1 LNEDPLIQSSG
12 NKNMA
17 DAVVNQNSEMV
28 SNDTGVFQQ
37 AGSLVSQVSRIYNQP
52 AFQRSLPTFIAL
64 AVATIGLGAYLWMQQ
79 PTRTTLYAGLP
90 EAEKSRVLDALRNS
104 GINVS
109 LDPVTGDVL
118 VPTENYHSSR
128 MTLAAQGLPA
138 SAGTGY
144 EQLDTIQM
152 GSSRSVEA
160 AKLKQSQELE
170 LARSISE
177 IDLVISARVHLALPD
192 KEVFV
197 RQQAEPTASVFLQLA
212 RGRSLGRSQVE
223 AILHLVSASVPSL
236 TKENVSVVDQS
247 GNLLSRSTGSAEGRL
262 SNDQLEH
269 RIQLENIYRARI
281 TSLLSPIVGAGNIN
295 AQINLDIDFTRSEVT
310 EEVVDPKGNAL
321 RSEQN
326 TSDRTMAAQ
335 AKGIPGA
342 LANQPP
348 AAANLETQSSANG
361 GNEEMRSQSS
371 SEVKNYEVS
380 RTVSST
386 MKPTNVI
393 RKINAAVLVRERN
406 IMDPETGLPT
416 TQKMS
421 EGELLQIEKLVA
433 DAIGIDKERGDSLT
447 VSSAPFMNELSEG
460 VKMEWFEKPYMRSI
474 INQTGFVFILAIV
487 ILGVVR
493 PLLSR
498 ILIPTQV
505 PGLHGAPASQDEID
519 IDQIEVGE
527 GESLEDIKSKLKPKK
542 ASISAEML
550 DTANTY
556 DDKVAVIRM
565 IVSDEAGRV
574 SNVFKSMMSRD
585 IS

>member
-1 LNEDPLIQSSG
+1 
-12 NKNMA
+12 MA
-17 DAVVNQNSEMV
+17 DAVVNQSREMV
-28 SNDTGVFQQ
+28 TNDSGVFAQ
-37 AGSLVSQVSRIYNQP
+37 AGTLAAQVSRMYNQP
-52 AFQRSLPTFIAL
+52 AFQRSLPTIVAL
-64 AVATIGLGAYLWMQQ
+64 AVAVLGLGAYLWMQQ

-90 EAEKSRVLDALRNS
+90 EAEKSRVIDALRNS
-104 GINVS
+104 GVS
-109 LDPVTGDVL
+109 VTLDPVTGDVL

-138 SAGTGY
+138 SAATGY
-144 EQLDTIQM
+144 EQLDSIQM

-160 AKLKQSQELE
+160 ASVKTIAGVE

-177 IDLVISARVHLALPD
+177 IDLVLSARVHLALPD

-212 RGRSLGRSQVE
+212 RGRSLGRSKVE
-223 AILHLVSASVPSL
+223 AITHLVSASVPNLS
-236 TKENVSVVDQS
+236 KENVSVVDQN
-247 GNLLSRSTGSAEGRL
+247 GNLLSSVNGGVEGRL
-262 SNDQLEH
+262 SDAQLEH
-269 RIQLENIYRARI
+269 RIRLEDIYRSRI

-295 AQINLDIDFTRSEVT
+295 AQINLDIDFTRSEIT
-310 EEVVDPKGNAL
+310 EEIVDPNGNAL
-321 RSEQN
+321 RSEQS
-326 TSDRTMAAQ
+326 TSDKTMAAQ

-342 LANQPP
+342 VANTPP
-348 AAANLETQSSANG
+348 APADLNTQRSATGPND
-361 GNEEMRSQSS
+361 ELRSQSS

-386 MKPTNVI
+386 VNPTNII
-393 RKINAAVLVRERN
+393 RKINAAVLVRERT

-416 TQKMS
+416 TQKMT

-433 DAIGIDKERGDSLT
+433 DAIGINKERGDSLT
-447 VSSAPFMNELSEG
+447 VSSAPFMTELSEG
-460 VKMEWFEKPYMRSI
+460 VEIQWFEKPYMRSI
-474 INQTGFVFILAIV
+474 INQAGLVLILAIV

-493 PLLSR
+493 PLLNR
-498 ILIPTQV
+498 ILIPISV
-505 PGLHGAPASQDEID
+505 PGMHGAAGSEDEID

-527 GESLEDIKSKLKPKK
+527 GESLEDIKAKLKPKK

-585 IS
+585 IG

>member
-1 LNEDPLIQSSG
+1 
-12 NKNMA
+12 MA

-28 SNDTGVFQQ
+28 SNESGVLKQ
-37 AGSLVSQVSRIYNQP
+37 AGSLVSQVSRMYGQP
-52 AFQRSLPTFIAL
+52 AFQRSLPTFVAL
-64 AVATIGLGAYLWMQQ
+64 AVAVVGLGAYLWFQQ
-79 PTRTTLYAGLP
+79 PSRTTLYAGLP
-90 EAEKSRVLDALRNS
+90 EAEKSRVLEALTNS
-104 GINVS
+104 GVS
-109 LDPVTGDVL
+109 VTLDPVTGDVL
-118 VPTENYHSSR
+118 VPTQNYHSSR

-138 SAGTGY
+138 TAATGY
-144 EQLDTIQM
+144 EQLDSIQM

-160 AKLKQSQELE
+160 ARLKQSQELE

-177 IDLVISARVHLALPD
+177 IDMVLSARVHLALPD

-212 RGRSLGRSQVE
+212 RGRSLGRSKVD
-223 AILHLVSASVPSL
+223 AITHLVSASIPNLS
-236 TKENVSVVDQS
+236 KENVSVVDQN
-247 GNLLSRSTGSAEGRL
+247 GNLLSSSNGSVEARL
-262 SNDQLEH
+262 SDAQLEH
-269 RIQLENIYRARI
+269 RIRLEDIYRNRI
-281 TSLLSPIVGAGNIN
+281 KSLLTPIVGAGNIN

-310 EEVVDPKGNAL
+310 EEVVDPNGNAL

-326 TSDRTMAAQ
+326 SSDKTMAAE

-342 LANQPP
+342 VANTPP
-348 AAANLETQSSANG
+348 APADLNTARSAG
-361 GNEEMRSQSS
+361 GGEGGELRSQST

-386 MKPTNVI
+386 VNPTNII
-393 RKINAAVLVRERN
+393 RKINAAVLVRERT

-416 TQKMS
+416 TQKMT

-433 DAIGIDKERGDSLT
+433 DAVGIDKERGDSLT
-447 VSSAPFMNELSEG
+447 VSSAPFMDELTDA
-460 VKMEWFEKPYMRSI
+460 VTLQWFEKPYMRSI
-474 INQTGFVFILAIV
+474 INQAGFVLILAIV

-493 PLLSR
+493 PLLNR
-498 ILIPTQV
+498 VLIPVLV
-505 PGLHGAPASQDEID
+505 PGMSGTADSEDDID

-527 GESLEDIKSKLKPKK
+527 GESLEDIKAKLKPKK

-585 IS
+585 IG

>member
-1 LNEDPLIQSSG
+1 
-12 NKNMA
+12 MA

-28 SNDTGVFQQ
+28 SNESGVLKQ
-37 AGSLVSQVSRIYNQP
+37 AGSLVSQVSRMYGQP
-52 AFQRSLPTFIAL
+52 AFQRSLPTFVAL
-64 AVATIGLGAYLWMQQ
+64 AVAVVGLGAYLWFQQ
-79 PTRTTLYAGLP
+79 PSRTTLYAGLP
-90 EAEKSRVLDALRNS
+90 EAEKSRVLEALTNS
-104 GINVS
+104 GVS
-109 LDPVTGDVL
+109 VTLDPVTGDVL
-118 VPTENYHSSR
+118 VPTQNYHSSR

-138 SAGTGY
+138 TAATGY
-144 EQLDTIQM
+144 EQLDSIQM

-160 AKLKQSQELE
+160 ARLKQSQELE

-177 IDLVISARVHLALPD
+177 IDMVLSARVHLALPD

-212 RGRSLGRSQVE
+212 RGRSLGRSKVE
-223 AILHLVSASVPSL
+223 AITHLVSASIPNLS
-236 TKENVSVVDQS
+236 KENVSVVDQN
-247 GNLLSRSTGSAEGRL
+247 GNLLSSSNGSDEARL
-262 SNDQLEH
+262 SDAQLEH
-269 RIQLENIYRARI
+269 RIRLEDIYRNRVK
-281 TSLLSPIVGAGNIN
+281 SLLTPIVGAGNIN

-310 EEVVDPKGNAL
+310 EEVVDPNGNAL

-326 TSDRTMAAQ
+326 SSDKTMAAE

-342 LANQPP
+342 VANTPP
-348 AAANLETQSSANG
+348 APADLNTARSRG
-361 GNEEMRSQSS
+361 GGAGGELRSQST

-386 MKPTNVI
+386 VNPTNII
-393 RKINAAVLVRERN
+393 RKINAAVLVRERT

-416 TQKMS
+416 TQKMT

-433 DAIGIDKERGDSLT
+433 DAVGIDKERGDSLT
-447 VSSAPFMNELSEG
+447 VSSAPFMSELTDA
-460 VKMEWFEKPYMRSI
+460 VTLQWYEKPYMRSI
-474 INQTGFVFILAIV
+474 INQAGFVLILAIV

-493 PLLSR
+493 PLLNR
-498 ILIPTQV
+498 VLIPVLV
-505 PGLHGAPASQDEID
+505 PGMSGTADSEDDID

-527 GESLEDIKSKLKPKK
+527 GESLEDIKAKLKPKK

-585 IS
+585 IG

>member
-1 LNEDPLIQSSG
+1 
-12 NKNMA
+12 MA

-28 SNDTGVFQQ
+28 SNDSGVLRQ

-52 AFQRSLPTFIAL
+52 AFQRSLPTFVAL
-64 AVATIGLGAYLWMQQ
+64 AVATIGLGTYLWMQSPQ
-79 PTRTTLYAGLP
+79 RTTLYAGLP

-104 GINVS
+104 GVNVA

-128 MTLAAQGLPA
+128 MTLAAQGLPQ
-138 SAGTGY
+138 SAATGY
-144 EQLDTIQM
+144 DQLDSIQM

-160 AKLKQSQELE
+160 ARLKQSQELE

-197 RQQAEPTASVFLQLA
+197 RQQAEPTASVFIQLA
-212 RGRSLGRSQVE
+212 RGRSLGKSQIN

-236 TKENVSVVDQS
+236 NKENVSVVDQN
-247 GNLLSRSTGSAEGRL
+247 GNLLSRSSGSTESRL

-269 RIQLENIYRARI
+269 RVRLEDIYRTRV
-281 TSLLSPIVGAGNIN
+281 TSLLAPIVGAGNIN
-295 AQINLDIDFTRSEVT
+295 AQINLDIDYTRSEVT
-310 EEVVDPKGNAL
+310 EEIVDPNGNAL
-321 RSEQN
+321 RSEQS

-348 AAANLETQSSANG
+348 AAANLQTQSTANG

-380 RTVSST
+380 RTVSSK
-386 MKPTNVI
+386 MNPSNVI
-393 RKINAAVLVRERN
+393 RKINAAVLVREQT

-416 TQKMS
+416 TQKMT

-433 DAIGIDKERGDSLT
+433 DAIGIDEERGDSLT
-447 VSSAPFMNELSEG
+447 VSSAPFVSELSDS
-460 VKMEWFEKPYMRSI
+460 VKIEWYEKPYMRSI
-474 INQTGFVFILAIV
+474 INQGGFVLILGIV

-493 PLLSR
+493 PLLNR
-498 ILIPTQV
+498 ILIPITV
-505 PGLHGAPASQDEID
+505 PGMAGAPGSEDEID
-519 IDQIEVGE
+519 LDQIEVGE
-527 GESLEDIKSKLKPKK
+527 GESLEDIKAKLKPKK

-574 SNVFKSMMSRD
+574 SAVFKSMMSRD
-585 IS
+585 IG

>member
-1 LNEDPLIQSSG
+1 
-12 NKNMA
+12 MA

-28 SNDTGVFQQ
+28 SNESGVLKQ
-37 AGSLVSQVSRIYNQP
+37 AGSLVSQVSRMYSQP
-52 AFQRSLPTFIAL
+52 AFQRSLPTFVAL
-64 AVATIGLGAYLWMQQ
+64 AVAVVGLGAYLWFQQ
-79 PTRTTLYAGLP
+79 PSRTTLYAGLP
-90 EAEKSRVLDALRNS
+90 EAEKSRVLEALTNS
-104 GINVS
+104 GVS
-109 LDPVTGDVL
+109 VTLDPVTGDVL
-118 VPTENYHSSR
+118 VPTQNYHSSR

-138 SAGTGY
+138 TAATGY
-144 EQLDTIQM
+144 EQLDSIQM

-160 AKLKQSQELE
+160 ARLKQSQELE

-177 IDLVISARVHLALPD
+177 IDMVLSARVHLALPD

-212 RGRSLGRSQVE
+212 RGRSLGRSKVD
-223 AILHLVSASVPSL
+223 AITHLVSASIPNLS
-236 TKENVSVVDQS
+236 KENVSVVDQN
-247 GNLLSRSTGSAEGRL
+247 GNLLSSSNGSVEARL
-262 SNDQLEH
+262 SDAQLEH
-269 RIQLENIYRARI
+269 RIRLEDIYRNRVK
-281 TSLLSPIVGAGNIN
+281 SLLTPIVGAGNIN

-326 TSDRTMAAQ
+326 SSDKTMAAE

-342 LANQPP
+342 VANTPP
-348 AAANLETQSSANG
+348 APADLNTARSAG
-361 GNEEMRSQSS
+361 GGAGGELRSQST

-386 MKPTNVI
+386 VNPTNII
-393 RKINAAVLVRERN
+393 RKINAAVLVRERS
-406 IMDPETGLPT
+406 IVDPETGLPT
-416 TQKMS
+416 TQKMT

-433 DAIGIDKERGDSLT
+433 DAVGIDKERGDSLT
-447 VSSAPFMNELSEG
+447 VSSAPFMSELSDA
-460 VKMEWFEKPYMRSI
+460 VTLQWYEKPYMRSI
-474 INQTGFVFILAIV
+474 INQAGFVLILAIV

-493 PLLSR
+493 PLLNR
-498 ILIPTQV
+498 VLIPVLV
-505 PGLHGAPASQDEID
+505 PGMSGTADSEDDID

-527 GESLEDIKSKLKPKK
+527 GESLEDIKAKLKPKK

-585 IS
+585 IG

>member
-1 LNEDPLIQSSG
+1 
-12 NKNMA
+12 MA

-28 SNDTGVFQQ
+28 SNESGVLKQ
-37 AGSLVSQVSRIYNQP
+37 AGSLVSQVSRMYSQP
-52 AFQRSLPTFIAL
+52 AFQRSLPTFVAL
-64 AVATIGLGAYLWMQQ
+64 AVAVVGLGAYLWFQQ
-79 PTRTTLYAGLP
+79 PSRTTLYAGLP
-90 EAEKSRVLDALRNS
+90 EAEKSRVLEALTNS
-104 GINVS
+104 GVS
-109 LDPVTGDVL
+109 VTLDPVTGDVL
-118 VPTENYHSSR
+118 VPTQNYHSSR

-138 SAGTGY
+138 TAATGY
-144 EQLDTIQM
+144 EQLDSIQM

-160 AKLKQSQELE
+160 ARLKQSQELE

-177 IDLVISARVHLALPD
+177 IDMVLSARVHLALPD

-212 RGRSLGRSQVE
+212 RGRSLGRSKVD
-223 AILHLVSASVPSL
+223 AITHLVSASIPNLS
-236 TKENVSVVDQS
+236 KEDVSVVDQN
-247 GNLLSRSTGSAEGRL
+247 GNLLSSSNGSVEARL
-262 SNDQLEH
+262 SDAQLEH
-269 RIQLENIYRARI
+269 RIRLEDIYRNRVK
-281 TSLLSPIVGAGNIN
+281 SLLTPIVGAGNIN

-326 TSDRTMAAQ
+326 SSDKTMAAE

-342 LANQPP
+342 VANTPP
-348 AAANLETQSSANG
+348 APADLNTARSAG
-361 GNEEMRSQSS
+361 GGAGGELRSQST

-386 MKPTNVI
+386 VNPTNII
-393 RKINAAVLVRERN
+393 RKINAAVLVRERS
-406 IMDPETGLPT
+406 IVDPETGLPT
-416 TQKMS
+416 TQKMT

-433 DAIGIDKERGDSLT
+433 DAVGIDKERGDSLT
-447 VSSAPFMNELSEG
+447 VSSAPFMSELTDA
-460 VKMEWFEKPYMRSI
+460 VTLQWYEKPYMRSI
-474 INQTGFVFILAIV
+474 INQAGFVLILAIV

-493 PLLSR
+493 PLLNR
-498 ILIPTQV
+498 VLIPVLV
-505 PGLHGAPASQDEID
+505 PGMSGTADSEDDID

-527 GESLEDIKSKLKPKK
+527 GESLEDIKAKLKPKK

-585 IS
+585 IG

>member
-1 LNEDPLIQSSG
+1 
-12 NKNMA
+12 MA
-17 DAVVNQNSEMV
+17 DAVVNQNREMV
-28 SNDTGVFQQ
+28 SNESGVFAQ
-37 AGSLVSQVSRIYNQP
+37 AGSLASQVSRVYNQP
-52 AFQRSLPTFIAL
+52 AFQRSLPTFVAL
-64 AVATIGLGAYLWMQQ
+64 AVAVLGLGAYLWAQQ
-79 PTRTTLYAGLP
+79 PSRTTLYAGLP
-90 EAEKSRVLDALRNS
+90 EAEKSRVLDALTNS
-104 GINVS
+104 GVS
-109 LDPVTGDVL
+109 VTLDPVTGDVL
-118 VPTENYHSSR
+118 VPTANYHSSR

-138 SAGTGY
+138 TAATGY
-144 EQLDTIQM
+144 EQLDSIQM

-160 AKLKQSQELE
+160 ARLKQSQELE

-177 IDLVISARVHLALPD
+177 IDMVINARVHLALPD

-212 RGRSLGRSQVE
+212 RGRSLGRSKVD
-223 AILHLVSASVPSL
+223 AITHLVSASIPNLS
-236 TKENVSVVDQS
+236 KENVSVVDQN
-247 GNLLSRSTGSAEGRL
+247 GNLLSSSNGSVEARL
-262 SNDQLEH
+262 SDAQLEH
-269 RIQLENIYRARI
+269 RIRLEDIYRNRVK
-281 TSLLSPIVGAGNIN
+281 SLLTPIVGAGNIN

-310 EEVVDPKGNAL
+310 EEVVDPNGNAL

-326 TSDRTMAAQ
+326 SSDKTMAAE

-342 LANQPP
+342 VANTPPPP
-348 AAANLETQSSANG
+348 ANLNTARSAG
-361 GNEEMRSQSS
+361 GGIGGELRSQST

-386 MKPTNVI
+386 VNPTNII
-393 RKINAAVLVRERN
+393 RKINAAVLVRERS

-416 TQKMS
+416 TQKMT

-433 DAIGIDKERGDSLT
+433 DAVGIDKERGDSLT
-447 VSSAPFMNELSEG
+447 VSSAPFVDELTG
-460 VKMEWFEKPYMRSI
+460 AVTIQWFEKPYMRSI
-474 INQTGFVFILAIV
+474 INQVGFVLILAIV

-498 ILIPTQV
+498 VLIPVSV
-505 PGLHGAPASQDEID
+505 PGMSGTSASEDEID

-527 GESLEDIKSKLKPKK
+527 GESLEDIKAKLKPKK

-585 IS
+585 IG

>member
-1 LNEDPLIQSSG
+1 
-12 NKNMA
+12 MA

-28 SNDTGVFQQ
+28 SNEPGVFAQ
-37 AGSLVSQVSRIYNQP
+37 AGSLVSQVSRMYNQP
-52 AFQRSLPTFIAL
+52 AFQRSLPTFVAL
-64 AVATIGLGAYLWMQQ
+64 AVAVVGLGAYLWFQQ
-79 PTRTTLYAGLP
+79 PSRTTLYAGLP
-90 EAEKSRVLDALRNS
+90 EAEKSRVLDALTNA
-104 GINVS
+104 GVNVT

-118 VPTENYHSSR
+118 VPTQNYHSSR

-138 SAGTGY
+138 TAATGY
-144 EQLDTIQM
+144 EQLDSIQM

-160 AKLKQSQELE
+160 ARLKQSQELE

-177 IDLVISARVHLALPD
+177 IDMVLSARVHLALPD

-212 RGRSLGRSQVE
+212 RGRSLGRSKVD
-223 AILHLVSASVPSL
+223 AITHLVSASIPNLS
-236 TKENVSVVDQS
+236 KEDVSVVDQN
-247 GNLLSRSTGSAEGRL
+247 GNLLSSSNGSVEARL
-262 SNDQLEH
+262 SDAQLEH
-269 RIQLENIYRARI
+269 RIRLEDIYRNRI
-281 TSLLSPIVGAGNIN
+281 KSLLTPIVGAGNIN

-310 EEVVDPKGNAL
+310 EEIVDPKGNAL

-326 TSDRTMAAQ
+326 SSDKTMAAE

-342 LANQPP
+342 VANTPP
-348 AAANLETQSSANG
+348 APADLNTARSADG
-361 GNEEMRSQSS
+361 GVGSELRSQST

-386 MKPTNVI
+386 INPTNII
-393 RKINAAVLVRERN
+393 RKINAAVLVRERT
-406 IMDPETGLPT
+406 IQDPETGLPT
-416 TQKMS
+416 TQKMT

-433 DAIGIDKERGDSLT
+433 DAVGIDKERGDSLT
-447 VSSAPFMNELSEG
+447 VSSAPFMNELTDA
-460 VKMEWFEKPYMRSI
+460 VKLQWFEKPYMRSI
-474 INQTGFVFILAIV
+474 INQTGFVLILAIV

-493 PLLSR
+493 PLLNR
-498 ILIPTQV
+498 ILIPASV
-505 PGLHGAPASQDEID
+505 PGMSGTSTSEDDID

-527 GESLEDIKSKLKPKK
+527 GESLEDIKAKLKPKK

-585 IS
+585 LG

>member
-1 LNEDPLIQSSG
+1 
-12 NKNMA
+12 MA

-28 SNDTGVFQQ
+28 SNDSGILRQ

-52 AFQRSLPTFIAL
+52 AFQRSLPTFVAL
-64 AVATIGLGAYLWMQQ
+64 TVAVIGLGTYLWMQTPQ
-79 PTRTTLYAGLP
+79 RTTLYAGLP

-104 GINVS
+104 GVNVT

-128 MTLAAQGLPA
+128 MTLAAQGLPQ
-138 SAGTGY
+138 SAATGY
-144 EQLDTIQM
+144 DQLDSIQM
-152 GSSRSVEA
+152 GSSRSIEA
-160 AKLKQSQELE
+160 ARIKQSQELE

-197 RQQAEPTASVFLQLA
+197 RQQAEPTASIFVQLA
-212 RGRSLGRSQVE
+212 RGRSLGKSQIN
-223 AILHLVSASVPSL
+223 AILHLVAASVPSL
-236 TKENVSVVDQS
+236 NKENVSVVDQN
-247 GNLLSRSTGSAEGRL
+247 GNLLSRSGGSTESRL

-269 RIQLENIYRARI
+269 RVRLEDIYRTRV

-295 AQINLDIDFTRSEVT
+295 AQINLDIDYTRSEVT
-310 EEVVDPKGNAL
+310 EEIVDPNGNAL

-326 TSDRTMAAQ
+326 TSDSSMAAQ

-348 AAANLETQSSANG
+348 AAANLQTQSTANG

-380 RTVSST
+380 RTVSSK
-386 MKPTNVI
+386 MNPSNVI
-393 RKINAAVLVRERN
+393 RKINAAVLVREQT

-416 TQKMS
+416 TRKMT

-433 DAIGIDKERGDSLT
+433 DAIGLDEERGDSLT
-447 VSSAPFMNELSEG
+447 VSSAPFINELSES
-460 VKMEWFEKPYMRSI
+460 VKIEWYEKPYMRSI
-474 INQTGFVFILAIV
+474 INQGGFVLILAIV

-493 PLLSR
+493 PLLNR
-498 ILIPTQV
+498 IFIPITV
-505 PGLHGAPASQDEID
+505 PGMAGAPGSEDDID
-519 IDQIEVGE
+519 LDQIEVGE
-527 GESLEDIKSKLKPKK
+527 GESLEDIKAKLKPKK

-585 IS
+585 IG

>member
-1 LNEDPLIQSSG
+1 
-12 NKNMA
+12 MA
-17 DAVVNQNSEMV
+17 DAVVNQNTETV
-28 SNDTGVFQQ
+28 SNDSGVFQQ
-37 AGSLVSQVSRIYNQP
+37 AGSLVSQVRRIYNQP
-52 AFQRSLPTFIAL
+52 AFQRSLPTFVAL
-64 AVATIGLGAYLWMQQ
+64 AVAVIGLGAYLWMQQ
-79 PTRTTLYAGLP
+79 PMLTTLYAGLP

-104 GINVS
+104 GVKVR

-138 SAGTGY
+138 SVATGY
-144 EQLDTIQM
+144 DQLDSIQM
-152 GSSRSVEA
+152 GSSRSVESA
-160 AKLKQSQELE
+160 RLKQSQEME
-170 LARSISE
+170 LSRSISE

-197 RQQAEPTASVFLQLA
+197 RQQATPTASVFLQLA
-212 RGRSLGRSQVE
+212 RGRSLGRSQIE
-223 AILHLVSASVPSL
+223 AILHLVAASVPSL
-236 TKENVSVVDQS
+236 SKENVSVVDQN
-247 GNLLSRSTGSAEGRL
+247 GNLLSRSNSSAESRL
-262 SNDQLEH
+262 SDDQLEH
-269 RIQLENIYRARI
+269 RIRLEDIYRGRI
-281 TSLLSPIVGAGNIN
+281 KSLLAPIVGVGNIN
-295 AQINLDIDFTRSEVT
+295 AQINLDIDYTRSEIT
-310 EEVVDPKGNAL
+310 EEVVDPEGNAL

-326 TSDRTMAAQ
+326 TSDKTMAAQ

-348 AAANLETQSSANG
+348 AAANLQTQSTANG
-361 GNEEMRSQSS
+361 GNEEVRSQSS

-386 MKPTNVI
+386 MNPTSVI
-393 RKINAAVLVRERN
+393 RKINAAVLVRERT
-406 IMDPETGLPT
+406 ITDPDTGLPT
-416 TQKMS
+416 TQKMT

-447 VSSAPFMNELSEG
+447 VSSAPFMSELSEG
-460 VKMEWFEKPYMRSI
+460 VKIEWFEKPYMRSI
-474 INQTGFVFILAIV
+474 INQAGFVLILAIV

-493 PLLSR
+493 PLLNR
-498 ILIPTQV
+498 ILIPIQV
-505 PGLHGAPASQDEID
+505 PGFQGVPGSDDEID
-519 IDQIEVGE
+519 LDQIVVEE
-527 GESLEDIKSKLKPKK
+527 GESLEDIKAKLKPKK
-542 ASISAEML
+542 QSISAEML

-585 IS
+585 MS

>member
-1 LNEDPLIQSSG
+1 
-12 NKNMA
+12 MA

-28 SNDTGVFQQ
+28 SNESGVFKQ
-37 AGSLVSQVSRIYNQP
+37 AGSLVSQVSRMYSQP
-52 AFQRSLPTFIAL
+52 AFQRSLPTFVAL
-64 AVATIGLGAYLWMQQ
+64 AVAVVGLGAYLWFQQ
-79 PTRTTLYAGLP
+79 PSRTTLYAGLP
-90 EAEKSRVLDALRNS
+90 EAEKSRVLEALTNA
-104 GINVS
+104 GVS
-109 LDPVTGDVL
+109 VTLDPVTGDVL
-118 VPTENYHSSR
+118 VPTQNYHSSR

-138 SAGTGY
+138 TAATGY
-144 EQLDTIQM
+144 EQLDSIQM

-160 AKLKQSQELE
+160 ARLKQSQELE

-177 IDLVISARVHLALPD
+177 IDMVLSARVHLALPD

-212 RGRSLGRSQVE
+212 RGRSLGRSKVD
-223 AILHLVSASVPSL
+223 AITHLVSASIPNLS
-236 TKENVSVVDQS
+236 KENVSVVDQN
-247 GNLLSRSTGSAEGRL
+247 GNLLSSSNGSVEARL
-262 SNDQLEH
+262 SDAQLEH
-269 RIQLENIYRARI
+269 RIRLEDIYRNRVK
-281 TSLLSPIVGAGNIN
+281 SLLTPIVGAGNIN
-295 AQINLDIDFTRSEVT
+295 AQINLDIDFTRSEIT
-310 EEVVDPKGNAL
+310 EEVVDPNGNAL

-326 TSDRTMAAQ
+326 SSDKTMAAE

-342 LANQPP
+342 VANTPP
-348 AAANLETQSSANG
+348 APADLNTTRSAG
-361 GNEEMRSQSS
+361 GGAGGELRSQST

-386 MKPTNVI
+386 VNPTNII
-393 RKINAAVLVRERN
+393 RKINAAVLVRERT

-416 TQKMS
+416 TQKMT

-433 DAIGIDKERGDSLT
+433 DAVGIDKERGDSLT
-447 VSSAPFMNELSEG
+447 VSSAPFMDELTDA
-460 VKMEWFEKPYMRSI
+460 VQLQWFEKPYMRSI
-474 INQTGFVFILAIV
+474 INQAGFVLILAIV

-493 PLLSR
+493 PLLNR
-498 ILIPTQV
+498 VLIPVLV
-505 PGLHGAPASQDEID
+505 PGMSGTSESEDDID
-519 IDQIEVGE
+519 IDQIEVAE
-527 GESLEDIKSKLKPKK
+527 GESLEDIKAKLKPKK

-585 IS
+585 IG

>member
-1 LNEDPLIQSSG
+1 
-12 NKNMA
+12 MA

-28 SNDTGVFQQ
+28 SNDTGVFRQ

-64 AVATIGLGAYLWMQQ
+64 AVAVIGLGTYLWMQQ

-104 GINVS
+104 GVNVT

-118 VPTENYHSSR
+118 VPTEDFHSSR

-144 EQLDTIQM
+144 EQLDTIQL

-160 AKLKQSQELE
+160 AKLKQSQEME

-177 IDLVISARVHLALPD
+177 IDLVISSRVHLALPD

-212 RGRSLGRSQVE
+212 RGRSLGRSQIE

-236 TKENVSVVDQS
+236 TKENVSVVDQN
-247 GNLLSRSTGSAEGRL
+247 GNLLSRSNDSAEGRL

-269 RIQLENIYRARI
+269 RIRLEDIYRARI
-281 TSLLSPIVGAGNIN
+281 TSLLTPIVGAGNIN

-310 EEVVDPKGNAL
+310 EEIVDPKGNAL

-326 TSDRTMAAQ
+326 TSDQTMAAQ

-348 AAANLETQSSANG
+348 AAANLETQSTANG

-393 RKINAAVLVRERN
+393 RKINAAVLVRERT
-406 IMDPETGLPT
+406 IMDPETGSPT

-433 DAIGIDKERGDSLT
+433 DAVGIDKERGDSLT

-460 VKMEWFEKPYMRSI
+460 VKIEWFEKPYIRSI
-474 INQTGFVFILAIV
+474 INQTGFVLILAIV

-505 PGLHGAPASQDEID
+505 PGMHGAPASEDEID

-527 GESLEDIKSKLKPKK
+527 GESLEDIKAKLKPKK
-542 ASISAEML
+542 AAISAEML

-574 SNVFKSMMSRD
+574 SNVFKAMMSRD

>member
-1 LNEDPLIQSSG
+1 
-12 NKNMA
+12 MA

-28 SNDTGVFQQ
+28 SNESGVFKQ
-37 AGSLVSQVSRIYNQP
+37 AGSLVSQVSRMYSQP
-52 AFQRSLPTFIAL
+52 AFQRSLPTFVAL
-64 AVATIGLGAYLWMQQ
+64 AVAVVGLGAYLWFQH
-79 PTRTTLYAGLP
+79 PSRTTLYAGLP
-90 EAEKSRVLDALRNS
+90 EAEKSRVLEALTNS
-104 GINVS
+104 GVS
-109 LDPVTGDVL
+109 VTLDPVTGDVL
-118 VPTENYHSSR
+118 VPTQNYHSSR

-138 SAGTGY
+138 TAATGY
-144 EQLDTIQM
+144 EQLDSIQM

-160 AKLKQSQELE
+160 ARLKQSQELE

-177 IDLVISARVHLALPD
+177 IDMVLSARVHLALPD

-212 RGRSLGRSQVE
+212 RGRSLGRSKVD
-223 AILHLVSASVPSL
+223 AITHLVSASIPNLS
-236 TKENVSVVDQS
+236 KENVSVVDQN
-247 GNLLSRSTGSAEGRL
+247 GNLLSSSNGSVEARL
-262 SNDQLEH
+262 SDAQLEH
-269 RIQLENIYRARI
+269 RIRLEDIYRNRI
-281 TSLLSPIVGAGNIN
+281 KSLLTPIVGAGNIN

-310 EEVVDPKGNAL
+310 EEVVDPNGNAL

-326 TSDRTMAAQ
+326 SSDKTMAAE

-342 LANQPP
+342 VANTPP
-348 AAANLETQSSANG
+348 APADLNTARSAG
-361 GNEEMRSQSS
+361 GDAGGELRSQST

-386 MKPTNVI
+386 VNPTNII
-393 RKINAAVLVRERN
+393 RKINAAVLVRERT
-406 IMDPETGLPT
+406 IVDPETGLPT
-416 TQKMS
+416 TQKMT

-433 DAIGIDKERGDSLT
+433 DAVGIDKERGDSLT
-447 VSSAPFMNELSEG
+447 VSSAPFMDELTDA
-460 VKMEWFEKPYMRSI
+460 VILQWYEKPYMRSI
-474 INQTGFVFILAIV
+474 INQAGFVLILAIV

-493 PLLSR
+493 PLLNR
-498 ILIPTQV
+498 VLIPVLV
-505 PGLHGAPASQDEID
+505 PGMSGTSDSEDDID

-527 GESLEDIKSKLKPKK
+527 GESLEDIKAKLKPKK

>member
-1 LNEDPLIQSSG
+1 
-12 NKNMA
+12 MA

-28 SNDTGVFQQ
+28 SNESGVLKQ
-37 AGSLVSQVSRIYNQP
+37 AGSLVSQVSRMYSQP
-52 AFQRSLPTFIAL
+52 AFQRSLPTFVAL
-64 AVATIGLGAYLWMQQ
+64 AVAVVGLGAYLWFQQ
-79 PTRTTLYAGLP
+79 PSRTTLYAGLP
-90 EAEKSRVLDALRNS
+90 EAEKSRVLEALTNA
-104 GINVS
+104 GVS
-109 LDPVTGDVL
+109 VTLDPVTGDVL
-118 VPTENYHSSR
+118 VPTQNYHSSR

-138 SAGTGY
+138 TAATGY
-144 EQLDTIQM
+144 EQLDSIQM

-160 AKLKQSQELE
+160 ARLKQSQELE

-177 IDLVISARVHLALPD
+177 IDMVLSARVHLALPD

-212 RGRSLGRSQVE
+212 RGRSLGRSKVD
-223 AILHLVSASVPSL
+223 AITHLVSASIPNLS
-236 TKENVSVVDQS
+236 KENVSVVDQN
-247 GNLLSRSTGSAEGRL
+247 GNLLSSSNGSVEARL
-262 SNDQLEH
+262 SDAQLEH
-269 RIQLENIYRARI
+269 RIRLEDIYRNRVK
-281 TSLLSPIVGAGNIN
+281 SLLTPIVGAGNIN

-310 EEVVDPKGNAL
+310 EEVVDPNGNAL

-326 TSDRTMAAQ
+326 SSDKTMAAE

-342 LANQPP
+342 VANTPP
-348 AAANLETQSSANG
+348 APADLNTARSAG
-361 GNEEMRSQSS
+361 GGAGGELRSQST

-386 MKPTNVI
+386 VNPTNII
-393 RKINAAVLVRERN
+393 RKINAAVLVRERT

-416 TQKMS
+416 TQKMT

-433 DAIGIDKERGDSLT
+433 DAVGIDKERGDSLT
-447 VSSAPFMNELSEG
+447 VSSAPFMSELTDA
-460 VKMEWFEKPYMRSI
+460 VILQWYEKPYMRSI
-474 INQTGFVFILAIV
+474 INQAGFVLILAIV

-493 PLLSR
+493 PLLNR
-498 ILIPTQV
+498 VLIPVLV
-505 PGLHGAPASQDEID
+505 PGMSGTADSEDDID

-527 GESLEDIKSKLKPKK
+527 GESLEDIKAKLKPKK

-585 IS
+585 IG

>member
-1 LNEDPLIQSSG
+1 
-12 NKNMA
+12 MA
-17 DAVVNQNSEMV
+17 DAVVNQSSEMV
-28 SNDTGVFQQ
+28 SNESGVFKQ
-37 AGSLVSQVSRIYNQP
+37 AGFLASQVNRMYNQP
-52 AFQRSLPTFIAL
+52 AFQRSLPTFVAL
-64 AVATIGLGAYLWMQQ
+64 AVAVLGLGAYLWAQQ
-79 PTRTTLYAGLP
+79 PSRTTLYAGLP
-90 EAEKSRVLDALRNS
+90 EAEKSRVLEALTNS
-104 GINVS
+104 GVS
-109 LDPVTGDVL
+109 VTLDPVTGDVL
-118 VPTENYHSSR
+118 VPTANYHSSR

-138 SAGTGY
+138 TAATGY
-144 EQLDTIQM
+144 EQLDSIQM

-160 AKLKQSQELE
+160 ARLKQSQELE

-177 IDLVISARVHLALPD
+177 IDMVINARVHLALPD

-212 RGRSLGRSQVE
+212 RGRSLGRSKVD
-223 AILHLVSASVPSL
+223 AITHLVSASIPNLS
-236 TKENVSVVDQS
+236 KENVSVVDQN
-247 GNLLSRSTGSAEGRL
+247 GNLLSSSNGSVEARL
-262 SNDQLEH
+262 SDAQLEH
-269 RIQLENIYRARI
+269 RIRLEDIYRNRVK
-281 TSLLSPIVGAGNIN
+281 SLLTPIVGAGNIN

-310 EEVVDPKGNAL
+310 EEVVDPNGNAL

-326 TSDRTMAAQ
+326 SSDKTMAAE

-342 LANQPP
+342 VANTPPPP
-348 AAANLETQSSANG
+348 ANLNTARSAG
-361 GNEEMRSQSS
+361 GGTGGELRSQST

-386 MKPTNVI
+386 VNPTNII
-393 RKINAAVLVRERN
+393 RKINAAVLVRERS

-416 TQKMS
+416 TQKMT

-433 DAIGIDKERGDSLT
+433 DAVGIDKERGDSLT
-447 VSSAPFMNELSEG
+447 VSSAPFIDELTG
-460 VKMEWFEKPYMRSI
+460 AVKIQWFEKPYMRSI
-474 INQTGFVFILAIV
+474 INQAGFVLILAIV

-498 ILIPTQV
+498 VLIPVSV
-505 PGLHGAPASQDEID
+505 PGMSGTSASEDEID

-527 GESLEDIKSKLKPKK
+527 GESLEDIKAKLKPKK

-585 IS
+585 IG

>member
-1 LNEDPLIQSSG
+1 
-12 NKNMA
+12 MA

-28 SNDTGVFQQ
+28 SNDSGVFQQ
-37 AGSLVSQVSRIYNQP
+37 AGSLVSQVRRIYNQP
-52 AFQRSLPTFIAL
+52 AFQRSLPTFVAL
-64 AVATIGLGAYLWMQQ
+64 AVAVIGLGAYLWMQQ
-79 PTRTTLYAGLP
+79 PILTTLYAGLP
-90 EAEKSRVLDALRNS
+90 EAEKSRILDALRNS
-104 GINVS
+104 GVKVR

-138 SAGTGY
+138 SVATGY
-144 EQLDTIQM
+144 EQLDSIQM

-160 AKLKQSQELE
+160 ARLKQSQEME

-236 TKENVSVVDQS
+236 TKENVSVVDQN
-247 GNLLSRSTGSAEGRL
+247 GNLLSRSNGSAEGRL
-262 SNDQLEH
+262 SNEQLEQ
-269 RIQLENIYRARI
+269 RIRLEDIYRARI
-281 TSLLSPIVGAGNIN
+281 TSLLTPIVGAGNIN
-295 AQINLDIDFTRSEVT
+295 AQINLDIDYTRSEVT
-310 EEVVDPKGNAL
+310 EEVVDPNGNAL
-321 RSEQN
+321 RSEQS

-348 AAANLETQSSANG
+348 AAANLTTESTANG

-386 MKPTNVI
+386 MNPTSVI
-393 RKINAAVLVRERN
+393 RKINAAVLVRERT
-406 IMDPETGLPT
+406 ITDPDTGLPT

-433 DAIGIDKERGDSLT
+433 DAVGIDKERGDSLT
-447 VSSAPFMNELSEG
+447 VSSAPFMSELSEG
-460 VKMEWFEKPYMRSI
+460 VKIEWFEKPYMRSI
-474 INQTGFVFILAIV
+474 INQAGFVLILAIV
-487 ILGVVR
+487 ILCVVR
-493 PLLSR
+493 PLLNR
-498 ILIPTQV
+498 ILIPIQV
-505 PGLHGAPASQDEID
+505 PGFQGVPGSDDEID
-519 IDQIEVGE
+519 LDQIVVEE
-527 GESLEDIKSKLKPKK
+527 GESLEDIKAKLKPKK
-542 ASISAEML
+542 QAISAEML

-585 IS
+585 IN

>member
-1 LNEDPLIQSSG
+1 
-12 NKNMA
+12 MA
-17 DAVVNQNSEMV
+17 DAVVNQNREMV
-28 SNDTGVFQQ
+28 SNESGVFAQ
-37 AGSLVSQVSRIYNQP
+37 AGSLASQVSRVYNQP
-52 AFQRSLPTFIAL
+52 AFQRSLPTFVAL
-64 AVATIGLGAYLWMQQ
+64 AVAVVGLGAYLWFQQ
-79 PTRTTLYAGLP
+79 PSRTTLYAGLP
-90 EAEKSRVLDALRNS
+90 EAEKSRVLEALTNS
-104 GINVS
+104 GVS
-109 LDPVTGDVL
+109 VTLDPVTGDVL
-118 VPTENYHSSR
+118 VPTANYHSSR

-138 SAGTGY
+138 TAATGY
-144 EQLDTIQM
+144 EQLDSIQM

-160 AKLKQSQELE
+160 ARLKQSQELE

-177 IDLVISARVHLALPD
+177 IDMVINARVHLALPD

-212 RGRSLGRSQVE
+212 RGRSLGRSKVD
-223 AILHLVSASVPSL
+223 AITHLVSASIPNLS
-236 TKENVSVVDQS
+236 KENVSVVDQN
-247 GNLLSRSTGSAEGRL
+247 GNLLSSSNGSVEARL
-262 SNDQLEH
+262 SDAQLEH
-269 RIQLENIYRARI
+269 RIRLEDIYRNRVK
-281 TSLLSPIVGAGNIN
+281 SLLTPIVGAGNIN

-310 EEVVDPKGNAL
+310 EEVVDPNGNAL

-326 TSDRTMAAQ
+326 SSDKTMAAE

-342 LANQPP
+342 VANTPPPP
-348 AAANLETQSSANG
+348 ANLNTARSAG
-361 GNEEMRSQSS
+361 GGTGGELRSQST

-386 MKPTNVI
+386 VNPTNII
-393 RKINAAVLVRERN
+393 RKINAAVLVRERS

-416 TQKMS
+416 TQKMT

-433 DAIGIDKERGDSLT
+433 DAVGIDKERGDSLT
-447 VSSAPFMNELSEG
+447 VSSAPFMDELSDA
-460 VKMEWFEKPYMRSI
+460 VTLQWFEKPYMRSI
-474 INQTGFVFILAIV
+474 INQAGFVLILAIV

-493 PLLSR
+493 PLLNR
-498 ILIPTQV
+498 VLIPVLV
-505 PGLHGAPASQDEID
+505 PGMSGTSDSEDDID

-527 GESLEDIKSKLKPKK
+527 GESLEDIKAKLKPKK

-585 IS
+585 IG

>member
-1 LNEDPLIQSSG
+1 
-12 NKNMA
+12 MA

-28 SNDTGVFQQ
+28 SNESGVLKQ
-37 AGSLVSQVSRIYNQP
+37 AGSLVSQVSRMYSQP
-52 AFQRSLPTFIAL
+52 AFQRSLPTFVAL
-64 AVATIGLGAYLWMQQ
+64 AVAVVGLGAYLWFQQ
-79 PTRTTLYAGLP
+79 PSRTTLYAGLP
-90 EAEKSRVLDALRNS
+90 EAEKSRVLEALTNS
-104 GINVS
+104 GVS
-109 LDPVTGDVL
+109 VTLDPVTGDVL
-118 VPTENYHSSR
+118 VPTQNYHSSR

-138 SAGTGY
+138 TAATGY
-144 EQLDTIQM
+144 EQLDSIQM

-160 AKLKQSQELE
+160 ARLKQSQELE

-177 IDLVISARVHLALPD
+177 IDMVLSARVHLALPD

-212 RGRSLGRSQVE
+212 QGRSLGRSKVD
-223 AILHLVSASVPSL
+223 AITHLVSASIPNLS
-236 TKENVSVVDQS
+236 KENVSVVDQN
-247 GNLLSRSTGSAEGRL
+247 GNLLSSSNGSVEARL
-262 SNDQLEH
+262 SDAQLEH
-269 RIQLENIYRARI
+269 RIRLEDIYRNRVK
-281 TSLLSPIVGAGNIN
+281 SLLTPIVGAGNIN

-326 TSDRTMAAQ
+326 SSDKTMAAE

-342 LANQPP
+342 VANTPP
-348 AAANLETQSSANG
+348 APADLNTARSAG
-361 GNEEMRSQSS
+361 GGAGGELRSQST

-386 MKPTNVI
+386 VNPTNII
-393 RKINAAVLVRERN
+393 RKINAAVLVRERS
-406 IMDPETGLPT
+406 IVDPETGLPT
-416 TQKMS
+416 TQKMT

-433 DAIGIDKERGDSLT
+433 DAVGIDKERGDSLT
-447 VSSAPFMNELSEG
+447 VSSAPFMSELTDA
-460 VKMEWFEKPYMRSI
+460 VTLQWYEKPYMRSI
-474 INQTGFVFILAIV
+474 INQAGFVLILAIV

-493 PLLSR
+493 PLLNR
-498 ILIPTQV
+498 VLIPVLV
-505 PGLHGAPASQDEID
+505 PGMSGTADSEDDID

-527 GESLEDIKSKLKPKK
+527 GESLEDIKAKLKPKK

-585 IS
+585 IG

>member
-1 LNEDPLIQSSG
+1 
-12 NKNMA
+12 
-17 DAVVNQNSEMV
+17 MV
-28 SNDTGVFQQ
+28 SNDTGILRQ
-37 AGSLVSQVSRIYNQP
+37 AGSLASQVNRMYRQP
-52 AFQRSLPTFIAL
+52 AFQRSLPTFVAL
-64 AVATIGLGAYLWMQQ
+64 AVATLGLGTYLWMQTPQ
-79 PTRTTLYAGLP
+79 RTTLYAGLP

-104 GINVS
+104 GVS
-109 LDPVTGDVL
+109 VALDPVTGDVL

-128 MTLAAQGLPA
+128 MTLAAQGLPQ
-138 SAGTGY
+138 SAATGY
-144 EQLDTIQM
+144 DQLDSIQM

-160 AKLKQSQELE
+160 ARLKQSQELE

-177 IDLVISARVHLALPD
+177 IDMVISARVHLALPD

-197 RQQAEPTASVFLQLA
+197 RQQAEPTASIFIQLA
-212 RGRSLGRSQVE
+212 RGRSLGKSQIN
-223 AILHLVSASVPSL
+223 AILHLVSASVPNL
-236 TKENVSVVDQS
+236 NKENVSVVDQN
-247 GNLLSRSTGSAEGRL
+247 GNLLSRSSGSTESRL

-269 RIQLENIYRARI
+269 RVRLEDIYRTRV
-281 TSLLSPIVGAGNIN
+281 TSLLAPIVGAGNIN
-295 AQINLDIDFTRSEVT
+295 AQINLDIDYTRSEVT
-310 EEVVDPKGNAL
+310 EEIVDPNGNAL

-348 AAANLETQSSANG
+348 DAAKLQTQSTANG

-380 RTVSST
+380 RTVSSK
-386 MKPTNVI
+386 MNPSNVI
-393 RKINAAVLVRERN
+393 RKINAAVLVREQT
-406 IMDPETGLPT
+406 IMDLETGLPT
-416 TQKMS
+416 TQKMT

-433 DAIGIDKERGDSLT
+433 DAIGLDEERGDSLT
-447 VSSAPFMNELSEG
+447 VSSAPFISELSDS
-460 VKMEWFEKPYMRSI
+460 VKIEWYEKPYMRSI
-474 INQTGFVFILAIV
+474 INQAGFVLILGIV

-493 PLLSR
+493 PLLNR
-498 ILIPTQV
+498 ILIPITV
-505 PGLHGAPASQDEID
+505 PGMAGAPGSEDEID
-519 IDQIEVGE
+519 LDQIEVGE
-527 GESLEDIKSKLKPKK
+527 GESLEDIKAKLKPKK

-574 SNVFKSMMSRD
+574 SAVFKSMMSRD
-585 IS
+585 IG

>member
-1 LNEDPLIQSSG
+1 
-12 NKNMA
+12 MA
-17 DAVVNQNSEMV
+17 DAVVNQNTVTV
-28 SNDTGVFQQ
+28 SNDSGVLKQ
-37 AGSLVSQVSRIYNQP
+37 AGSLVSQVKRVYNQP
-52 AFQRSLPTFIAL
+52 AFQRSLPTFVAL
-64 AVATIGLGAYLWMQQ
+64 AVVVIGLGAYLWMQQ
-79 PTRTTLYAGLP
+79 PIKTTLYAGLP

-104 GINVS
+104 GVDVT

-138 SAGTGY
+138 SVASGY
-144 EQLDTIQM
+144 DQLDSIQM
-152 GSSRSVEA
+152 GSSRSVESA
-160 AKLKQSQELE
+160 RLKQSQEME

-197 RQQAEPTASVFLQLA
+197 RQQAAPTASVFLQLA
-212 RGRSLGRSQVE
+212 RGRGLGRSQID
-223 AILHLVSASVPSL
+223 AILHLVAASVPSL
-236 TKENVSVVDQS
+236 TKENVSVVDQN
-247 GNLLSRSTGSAEGRL
+247 GNLLSRSNGSAEGRL
-262 SNDQLEH
+262 SDDQLEH
-269 RIQLENIYRARI
+269 RIRLEDIYRGRI
-281 TSLLSPIVGAGNIN
+281 KSLLSPIVGAGNIN
-295 AQINLDIDFTRSEVT
+295 AQINLDIDYTRSEIT
-310 EEVVDPKGNAL
+310 EEVVDPEGNAL

-326 TSDRTMAAQ
+326 TSDKTMAAQ

-348 AAANLETQSSANG
+348 AAANLQTQSTANG

-386 MKPTNVI
+386 MKPNNVI
-393 RKINAAVLVRERN
+393 RKINAAVLVRERT

-416 TQKMS
+416 TQKMT

-447 VSSAPFMNELSEG
+447 VSSAPFMSELSEG
-460 VKMEWFEKPYMRSI
+460 VKIEWFEKPYMRSI
-474 INQTGFVFILAIV
+474 INQAGFVLILAIV
-487 ILGVVR
+487 IIGVVR
-493 PLLSR
+493 PLLNR
-498 ILIPTQV
+498 ILIPIQV
-505 PGLHGAPASQDEID
+505 PGFQGVEGSDDEID
-519 IDQIEVGE
+519 LDQIVVEE
-527 GESLEDIKSKLKPKK
+527 GESLEDIKAKLKPKK
-542 ASISAEML
+542 QAISAEML

-585 IS
+585 IG